1 MTRHSTKAVRGQLM
15 KSTALLAL
23 IVALPVGLAHA
34 ERGGNGGGANAGEGG
49 QSVATGSGNN
59 GTAGSGT
66 SGGGG
71 GGAGEVSGNGGA
83 GAGAS
88 PAAGGYGGVHGGV
101 GAGLPAGSVTG
112 YNGGDGENGGATS
125 GGGGGGAGG
134 YGYVVTGSGSLGT
147 LSAVVSGANG
157 GDGGSGQSAGF
168 GGDGGKGLLFND
180 PSEKIVAI
188 GAGSRVSGGDGGA
201 DGDGAGG
208 GGAGGTGLEGANLD
222 LRLFGTVAGGSNGAG
237 TETAYALHFTGGTN
251 SLFIERT
258 GVISGGIRTDGTLD
272 ISTRDSTYTLSNT
285 ISGSGSLLKSGTGLL
300 TLTGNN
306 TYTGNT
312 SISGGTLI
320 AQSDNA
326 LGAAS
331 GSVDISSD
339 ARLLLRGGVTIDK
352 QALNSIGDNTALA
365 LLQSD
370 SGDNTFTGVINL
382 GGSADIRT
390 SNGSLTLSGGV
401 AGNGADQNLT
411 IQGDGDTTINGL
423 SNISTL
429 EKEDDGTLT
438 LTGTSTLSDR
448 FIITDGDVVIDNATL
463 TTTSGMS
470 INGAEVVI
478 KNGTLISTSG
488 FDQIG
493 VSEFPGDISRGGSVT
508 VSGSGAAYNANSISL
523 SSASLKVLDGGT
535 VTANGITAGGFDV
548 VEGGHVVVS
557 GAGSSITTSS
567 LTIGRAEAGGTLDI
581 TDGGVVETTNL
592 TIGGFDASGDATVS
606 GANSVLFVANH
617 FTIGGLLSAGDS
629 SLTVSDGATISAGD
643 GAGTIMVG
651 NAESGSARGNLNIG
665 SSLGAPV
672 GAGTI
677 DAAAL
682 VMGGDLSAI
691 RFNHTEDDYV
701 LSADISG
708 SGSVGQRAGT
718 TILTGE
724 NTYTEGTAISGG
736 TLQIG
741 DGGKSGSIT
750 GSVRNNASLVFNRS
764 DALTFD
770 GQIFG
775 SGRVS
780 QKGTGT
786 LRLTADHTYSG
797 GTTVENGTLIVD
809 GSIEGD
815 ADVRTGARLSGSGS
829 VGGLITV
836 EDGATLEGSTG
847 QTLSMGSL
855 TLSEGSNVDVAL
867 GTPSDTAL
875 FDISG
880 DLTLDGTVNVA
891 DAGQF
896 GPGVYRLMD
905 YGGSLTDNG
914 LEVGSVPTGT
924 NSVIVQ
930 TALANRVNLV
940 VDTAAPGPDP
950 DVLTV
955 QFWDGTQT
963 EANGAIDTGSGT
975 WSLGQTN
982 WTRPD
987 GNTNDEW
994 QGGFA
999 VFQGRDITIT
1009 VDNSNG
1015 DISTSGMQFASD
1027 GILVQGDAL
1036 RLAGSN
1042 GQNIFRVGDGSG
1054 DPDMTATISSSI
1066 TGPASLIKR
1075 EAGTLIL
1082 TGQNTYVGSTDIE
1095 GGTIS
1100 VSSDANLGSS
1110 SALLRFYGG
1119 TLATT
1124 ESFESART
1132 VSISTSGSVDVAA
1145 DTELHLSGRVTGSG
1159 QFRKLGGGTLRLTSA
1174 NVSFNHEIVEGT
1186 LIGNSASIRGDVANS
1201 GELVF
1206 DQSDSGLYGSS
1217 VSGSGTFI
1225 KRGDGVLS
1233 LLGNNTHTGGTI
1245 IEAGTLLVT
1254 EDRQLGDVA
1263 SELVLAGGRLFTTAS
1278 FDTDRKVILT
1288 ADSIVDVANGTE
1300 LGFTNSVEG
1309 EGGVIK
1315 TGDGRLRL
1323 SGFNTYT
1330 GITEI
1335 REGTLIVDSSRLVGP
1350 IVNDSVLVFDQGIDN
1365 EYGGDLSGSGILIK
1379 QGNARLRLSGTNTH
1393 TGGTQILAGTLIG
1406 DTDSLF
1412 GDIANAS
1419 ALIFDQDDD
1428 GAFNGTLSGDGS
1440 LEKTGSGAVT
1450 LNGLHPFSGSTLI
1463 SEGALIINGG
1473 DATTPGLGGDI
1484 TIGEN
1489 GALGGSGSVGSLAVS
1504 GTIAPGNSIGT
1515 LTVAGDASFDA
1526 GSVYEVEV
1534 DPAGS
1539 ASDLIAI
1546 SGTANI
1552 DSGASVQHIGLEGIY
1567 APTSTY
1573 TILTADGG
1581 INGTFGGVTSDFAFL
1596 DASLGYDANSVA
1608 LTLTRN
1614 GVALTDV
1621 AQTPNQLSVA
1631 TSLAGLAIDDA
1642 LFGAVIVQD
1651 AATAR
1656 ASYDLLSGEIYASR
1670 TAAFINQS
1678 RRTRD
1683 AINHRLRQQ
1692 TDDNAADQTGTVWTS
1707 LFGGWGSVDG
1717 EGAIV
1722 SLDTDEAGILLGAD
1736 RTFSNGLRAG
1746 VMGGFSQSSHDV
1758 EARASSGDS
1767 NNIHLGVYGG
1777 KNWGALSL
1785 RTGAAYSWHDSEVS
1799 RRIVSA
1805 NLNDRTKGSTDARTA
1820 QAFGE
1825 IGYSFA
1831 TGGMEIEPFANVAYV
1846 NLETD
1851 GFTENGGPSALTV
1864 EGDTVDTSL
1873 TTLGARLSSS
1883 TFNLSNMTGRFHA
1896 SAGWQRAHGDLD
1908 TFSTNRFTNSVAF
1921 TVQGVTAARDAAV
1934 IEAGLDMDI
1943 SSTATL
1949 GLGYQGQFG
1958 DGTKQQSVN
1967 ARVAVAF

>member
-1 MTRHSTKAVRGQLM
+1 MTKRSTKAVRGQLM

-34 ERGGNGGGANAGEGG
+34 ERGGDGGGANAGEGG

-71 GGAGEVSGNGGA
+71 GGAGEVGGD
-83 GAGAS
+83 GGDGSGAS
-88 PAAGGYGGVHGGV
+88 PASGGDGGAHGGV
-101 GAGLPAGSVTG
+101 GAGLPTASVTG
-112 YNGGDGENGGATS
+112 TNGGNGENGGASS

-147 LSAVVSGANG
+147 LSATVTGGNG
-157 GDGGSGQSAGF
+157 GLGGSGQPAGL
-168 GGDGGKGLLFND
+168 GGDGGKGLVFTD
-180 PSEKIVAI
+180 PSEKTVTIA
-188 GAGSRVSGGDGGA
+188 AGSIVSGGDGGDGGA

-208 GGAGGTGLEGANLD
+208 GGAGGTGMEGANLD
-222 LRLFGTVAGGSNGAG
+222 VTLAGTVAGGSNGAG
-237 TETAYALHFTGGTN
+237 TETANAFHFTGGTN
-251 SLFIERT
+251 SLSLDRT
-258 GVISGGIRTDGTLD
+258 GVITGGIQTDGALD
-272 ISTRDSTYTLSNT
+272 ISTEETYTLSNE
-285 ISGSGSLLKSGTGLL
+285 ISGSGSISKTGTGILRL
-300 TLTGNN
+300 SGNN
-306 TYTGNT
+306 TYSGNT
-312 SISGGTLI
+312 SISRGTI
-320 AQSDNA
+320 VAQSDNS

-331 GSVDISSD
+331 GSVDVLSD
-339 ARLLLRGGVTIDK
+339 GRLLLRGGVTVDK

-370 SGDNTFTGVINL
+370 TGDNSFTGVVNL
-382 GGSADIRT
+382 GGSADIL
-390 SNGSLTLSGGV
+390 SFNGSLTLSGGV
-401 AGNGADQNLT
+401 TGNGADQQLT
-411 IQGDGDTTINGL
+411 IRGDGDTTVNGL

-429 EKEDDGTLT
+429 EKEEDGTLT
-438 LTGTSTLSDR
+438 LTGTSTLSDD
-448 FIITDGDVVIDNATL
+448 FIVTGGDVIIDNTTL
-463 TTTSGMS
+463 TTASRMS
-470 INGAEVVI
+470 INGGEVIV
-478 KNGTLISTSG
+478 KNGTLSSPSG
-488 FDQIG
+488 FDRIG
-493 VSEFPGDISRGGSVT
+493 VSEFPGDISRGGGVT
-508 VSGSGAAYNANSISL
+508 VTGSGASYHTNSVSL
-523 SSASLKVLDGGT
+523 SGGSLKVLDGGT
-535 VTANGITAGGFDV
+535 VTANRIIAGGFDPF
-548 VEGGHVVVS
+548 ESAWISVS
-557 GAGSSITTSS
+557 GAGTSITTST
-567 LTIGRAEAGGTLDI
+567 LGIGRVEARGYLDI
-581 TDGGVVETTNL
+581 IDGGVVEATNVV
-592 TIGGFDASGDATVS
+592 ISNGEATVS
-606 GANSVLFVANH
+606 GENS
-617 FTIGGLLSAGDS
+617 LLSAANTFGISDS
-629 SLTVSDGATISAGD
+629 SWLTVSEGATISAGD
-643 GAGTIMVG
+643 GAGTIKIG
-651 NAESGSARGNLNIG
+651 GEGGALYIG
-665 SSLGAPV
+665 SISGAA
-672 GAGTI
+672 GAGNV
-677 DAAAL
+677 DAAAI
-682 VMGGDLSAI
+682 VVTGERSAVSLS
-691 RFNHTEDDYV
+691 HSEDDYI

-708 SGSVGQRAGT
+708 RGVIRQFAGT

-724 NTYTEGTAISGG
+724 NTHTGGTSIDGG

-741 DGGKSGSIT
+741 DGGTSGSIT
-750 GSVRNNASLVFNRS
+750 GVVTNDGSLIFSRS

-770 GQIFG
+770 GQIIG
-775 SGRVS
+775 SGSVL
-780 QKGTGT
+780 KTGAGA
-786 LRLTADHTYSG
+786 LRLTGNHRHSG
-797 GTTVENGTLIVD
+797 GTAVANGTLIVD

-815 ADVRTGARLSGSGS
+815 ADVSTGAGLSGAGS
-829 VGGLITV
+829 VGGLVTIA
-836 EDGATLEGSTG
+836 DGGVLQGNTG

-867 GTPSDTAL
+867 GTPTDSAL
-875 FDISG
+875 FDVSG
-880 DLTLDGTVNVA
+880 DLTLDGTVNVS
-891 DAGQF
+891 DAGEF

-914 LEVGSVPTGT
+914 LEVGSVPAGT
-924 NSVIVQ
+924 NNVIVQ

-999 VFQGRDITIT
+999 VIQGRDITIT

-1027 GILVQGDAL
+1027 GILVQGGAV

-1066 TGPASLIKR
+1066 TGHASLTKR

-1082 TGQNTYVGSTDIE
+1082 AGQNTYTGTTRIE
-1095 GGTIS
+1095 GGTVS
-1100 VSSDANLGSS
+1100 VSSDANLGDSHGS
-1110 SALLRFYGG
+1110 LRLYGG

-1124 ESFESART
+1124 ESFESARS
-1132 VSISTSGSVDVAA
+1132 VLISTSGSVDVAA
-1145 DTELHLSGRVTGSG
+1145 DTELHLSGRLTGSG
-1159 QFRKLGGGTLRLTSA
+1159 KFRKLGGGTLRLTGA
-1174 NVSFNHEIVEGT
+1174 NGVFNHEIVEGT
-1186 LIGNSASIRGDVANS
+1186 LIGNSSSIRGDVANS

-1206 DQSDSGLYGSS
+1206 DQSASRRYGYN

-1245 IEAGTLLVT
+1245 VEAGTLLVT
-1254 EDRQLGDVA
+1254 EDRNLGDAA

-1288 ADSIVDVANGTE
+1288 GDGTVDVANGTE
-1300 LGFTNSVEG
+1300 LGFTRSVEG

-1330 GITEI
+1330 GVTEI
-1335 REGTLIVDSSRLVGP
+1335 REGTLIIDSSRLVGP
-1350 IVNDSVLVFDQGIDN
+1350 IVNESVLVFDQGIDN
-1365 EYGGDLSGSGILIK
+1365 EYSGDLSGSGILIK

-1419 ALIFDQDDD
+1419 ALIFDQDGD
-1428 GAFNGTLSGDGS
+1428 GDFNGTLSGDGS

-1450 LNGLHPFSGSTLI
+1450 LNGLHPFSGNTLI
-1463 SEGALIINGG
+1463 SEGTLIINGG

-1489 GALGGSGSVGSLAVS
+1489 GALEGSGSLGSLDVS

-1515 LTVAGDASFDA
+1515 LTVAGDANFGA
-1526 GSVYEVEV
+1526 GSVYQVEV

-1539 ASDLIAI
+1539 ASDLIAV
-1546 SGTANI
+1546 SGTATI
-1552 DSGASVQHIGLEGIY
+1552 DSGASVQHIGLDGIY

-1581 INGTFGGVTSDFAFL
+1581 VNGTFGGVTSDFAFL
-1596 DASLGYDANSVA
+1596 DASLSYGANSVA

-1621 AQTPNQLSVA
+1621 AETANQLSVA
-1631 TSLAGLAIDDA
+1631 TSLAGLATSDA

-1670 TAAFINQS
+1670 KAAFINQS

-1683 AINHRLRQQ
+1683 AITYRLRQQ
-1692 TDDNAADQTGTVWTS
+1692 INDKAADKTGAVWTS

-1746 VMGGFSQSSHDV
+1746 VMGGFSQSGHDV
-1758 EARASSGDS
+1758 KARASSGDS
-1767 NNIHLGVYGG
+1767 NNVHLGVYGG
-1777 KNWGALSL
+1777 KNWGTLSL

-1851 GFTENGGPSALTV
+1851 GFTESGGPSALTV
-1864 EGDTVDTSL
+1864 EGDTVDTTL

-1883 TFNLSNMTGRFHA
+1883 AFNLSNMTGRFHA

-1908 TFSTNRFTNSVAF
+1908 TFSTNRFANSVVF

-1934 IEAGLDMDI
+1934 VEAGLDLHI

-1958 DGTKQQSVN
+1958 DGTKQQRLN